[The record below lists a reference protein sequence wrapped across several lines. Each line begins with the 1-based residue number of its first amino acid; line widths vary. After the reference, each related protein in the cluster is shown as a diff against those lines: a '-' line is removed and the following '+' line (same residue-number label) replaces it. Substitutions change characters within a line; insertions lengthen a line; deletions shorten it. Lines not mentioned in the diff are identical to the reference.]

1 MKRLRLPPMIAH
13 VLAWAAFFGVVFWP
27 FGYSVTTIT
36 ALPGGVMRGVFAH
49 SPGPFKRY
57 LGPEEVMLLLI
68 PVALTGLAVWLA
80 WSRGIWSA
88 WAKLAQWGLG
98 VLCLGYCSVPIWFV
112 EEVDISFIGVFFLP
126 AALVLVVSASETTAD
141 SGPMAQTPKAN
152 GTSGGPVGIGQL

>member
-36 ALPGGVMRGVFAH
+36 ALPGGVMRCVFEH

-80 WSRGIWSA
+80 WPRGARSA
-88 WAKLAQWGLG
+88 WAKLALWGLS
-98 VLCLGYCSVPIWFV
+98 VLGLAYCSVPIWLV
-112 EEVDISFIGVFFLP
+112 EKVDISFIGVFFLP
-126 AALVLVVSASETTAD
+126 AAAALIVSAIVVNMSK
-141 SGPMAQTPKAN
+141 PTPDAA
-152 GTSGGPVGIGQL
+152 